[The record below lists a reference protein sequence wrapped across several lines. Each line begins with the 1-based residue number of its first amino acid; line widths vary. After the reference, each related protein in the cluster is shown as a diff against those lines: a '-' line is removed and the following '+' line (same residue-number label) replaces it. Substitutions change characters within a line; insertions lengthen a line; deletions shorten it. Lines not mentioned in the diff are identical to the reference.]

1 MLRALCQFPYIMVSP
16 VTSIVSIIIIFVSIE
31 SIFIRFAASQNETII
46 ESIGADLATFVS
58 VCAAIR
64 TQ

>member
-1 MLRALCQFPYIMVSP
+1 MVSP

-31 SIFIRFAASQNETII
+31 GIFIRFAASQNETII
-46 ESIGADLATFVS
+46 KSIGHGADLATFVS